1 MYLFNNAIWM
11 SWNIF
16 LAAIPFLL
24 AKHLFSPRR
33 KLSFTWGFGLVFF
46 VLFLPNAPYIL
57 TDLIHLYKDAAYLPI
72 PKLSL
77 VIVQF
82 LILEYIGF
90 WFFVESYRQFEKFIL
105 KKRYHLRYLVRLVS
119 FITLSVGVY
128 IGRFLR
134 FNSWDVF
141 TNPQLIMNT
150 VYYFFDVYTTY
161 TTGFI
166 TIFTL
171 ILLGL
176 YYLHEK
182 LLYDRLG

>member
-1 MYLFNNAIWM
+1 M
-11 SWNIF
+11 SWNVF

-24 AKHLFSPRR
+24 AKHLFAPQR
-33 KLSFTWGFGLVFF
+33 KISLTWSLGLVFF

-57 TDLIHLYKDAAYLPI
+57 TDLIHLYEDAFYLPA
-72 PKLSL
+72 PKLFL
-77 VIVQF
+77 VTLQF
-82 LILEYIGF
+82 LILESIGF
-90 WFFVESYRQFEKFIL
+90 WLFVESYRRFEKFIL
-105 KKRYHLRYLVRLVS
+105 RKRYHLRYLVRLVS

-141 TNPQLIMNT
+141 TKPQNIMNT
-150 VYYFFDVYTTY
+150 VYYFFDVYTMY

-166 TIFTL
+166 TMFTL

-182 LLYDRLG
+182 LLYDRQK